1 MDFNHTTPPS
11 YRALPRPAIVP
22 CPFSLYDR
30 ARMPI
35 TRTRV
40 TSDRRKVSPTTPC
53 DPLQKWQLPPL
64 PRWVG
69 MGRPEPGR
77 NQPSLTEL
85 SRLTKSRLSRAGD
98 QHTKARIESSLIVWL
113 YEAIRLNIKR
123 GRLFE
128 IDRVLGECQA
138 DCLGYATL
146 FQRIG
151 KRLGL
156 HTGIVEVVIDNAGR
170 LVPHVINIARL
181 SDESTRF
188 IDLWYG
194 SKNIRH
200 RRLGLMVKGRG
211 RWQIVDADWRE
222 LRHFTNFKGLPPRC
236 VDAITGYMI
245 GNRHLERGIR
255 LSDAT
260 ELNCAI
266 RCYTAAIARYPQ
278 NARLYFNRAVAYE
291 NLENGQAA
299 EADYAVALHDEASR
313 VRVQARQHDEVVRLM
328 ALDQI
333 GVSSRDQEM
342 YLLRKG
348 FVTGREFP
356 TERVAA
362 RCRAPADEVNRIM
375 AEVEAQLLSITLSS
389 PDQKT
394 ATEA

>member
-1 MDFNHTTPPS
+1 M
-11 YRALPRPAIVP
+11 
-22 CPFSLYDR
+22 
-30 ARMPI
+30 
-35 TRTRV
+35 
-40 TSDRRKVSPTTPC
+40 
-53 DPLQKWQLPPL
+53 
-64 PRWVG
+64 
-69 MGRPEPGR
+69 
-77 NQPSLTEL
+77 
-85 SRLTKSRLSRAGD
+85 
-98 QHTKARIESSLIVWL
+98 ESSLIGWL

-128 IDRVLGECQA
+128 IDRVLRECHA

-146 FQRIG
+146 FQQIG

-181 SDESTRF
+181 SDDTTRF

-200 RRLGLMVKGRG
+200 RRLGLMVKGKG
-211 RWQIVDADWRE
+211 RWQIIDADWRE
-222 LRHFTNFKGLPPRC
+222 LRHFRNFKGLPPRC
-236 VDAITGYMI
+236 VDAITSYMI

-255 LSDAT
+255 FSDAT
-260 ELNCAI
+260 ELDDAI

-291 NLENGQAA
+291 NLGNGEAA
-299 EADYAVALHDEASR
+299 EADYAVALRDEASR
-313 VRVQARQHDEVVRLM
+313 IRVQARQHDEVVRLM

-333 GVSSRDQEM
+333 GMSSSDQEM

-348 FVTGREFP
+348 FVTGSELP

-362 RCRAPADEVNRIM
+362 RYRTPANEVNRIT
-375 AEVEAQLLSITLSS
+375 AEVEAQFLSMAPPSLS
-389 PDQKT
+389 Q
-394 ATEA
+394 